1 MDRLNELL
9 NKINTIISEEKTI
22 QEEKRKRGENFNIF
36 DILKLSRNEC
46 RLHSAFLTELL
57 NPNGSHG
64 LKDVFLKLFLQYIV
78 PHSKLKTET
87 AVVKIEYNIGTI
99 NEDKTDGGRI
109 DILITDN
116 QNQAIIIEN
125 KIDASDQEN
134 QLLRYNNYATKNYTN
149 VVLLYLTKNGK
160 EASDKST
167 KGEPFK
173 YSPISYQK
181 DILQWLNCCVEKSAC
196 FPLIRETIKQYIIN
210 LKQILHIMD
219 KKNTNKLIETV
230 TSKDYVEATLTILE
244 NESDIQKKIREQF
257 IEQLKKIADM
267 NGFKFHCDQGI
278 YGLSS
283 NSSAYITF
291 TKPSVPKDWGIYI
304 GFDTPADGVYYGVSR
319 SVNETT
325 KELSKEIIKNLRH
338 VWKEMPKDSEFPF
351 GWAYLHDKDEGNG
364 NWNRWDDFN
373 TLKDMAD
380 GTLSKYIEVEI
391 INKVIE
397 FNLLEKAEEITSKDS
412 VTVPNDPN
420 NL

>member
-36 DILKLSRNEC
+36 DILKLSKNEC

-78 PHSKLKTET
+78 PDSKLKTET

-219 KKNTNKLIETV
+219 TENTNKLIETV
-230 TSKDYVEATLTILE
+230 TSKDYIEATLAILE
-244 NESDIQKKIREQF
+244 NESDIQKKIRKQF
-257 IEQLKKIADM
+257 IEQLKDIAERK
-267 NGFKFHCDQGI
+267 KFEFYCDKGVCD
-278 YGLSS
+278 LSS
-283 NSSAYITF
+283 NNAALITFTF
-291 TKPSVPKDWGIYI
+291 TKPPVLKDWNISI
-304 GFDTPADGVYYGVSR
+304 GCDTLADGFYYGVGR
-319 SVNETT
+319 QETEKT
-325 KELSKEIIKNLRH
+325 KEIHKEIIEKSQPIWEEIH
-338 VWKEMPKDSEFPF
+338 KDKDFPF
-351 GWAYLHDKDEGNG
+351 GGAYLHGKDG
-364 NWNRWDDFN
+364 NWNRWDDYN

-397 FNLLEKAEEITSKDS
+397 SNLLKQVEDITSKDS

-420 NL
+420 NI